1 MKKIVLTLF
10 LSTLFVLGVNGQE
23 KKACCVGGQ
32 EKGDWYVGTGN
43 IADKAW
49 TEWSIAP
56 TVGYGL
62 TDNLMVGLNVSQADS
77 IADMSFD
84 IHARYFWNGYFLYIE
99 TEGLKADNMNYG
111 LGKMFTFH
119 RGVYVDP
126 KVVYNA
132 TEKTTNLMLGVGL
145 KF

>member
-10 LSTLFVLGVNGQE
+10 LSALFVLGVN
-23 KKACCVGGQ
+23 GQ

-43 IADKAW
+43 IANKAW
-49 TEWSIAP
+49 TEWSVAP

-62 TDNLMVGLNVSQADS
+62 TDNFMVGLNVSQADS
-77 IADMSFD
+77 TADMNFD
-84 IHARYFWNGYFLYIE
+84 IHARYFWRGYFVYLE
-99 TEGLKADNMNYG
+99 TEGLNTDNLNYG

-119 RGVYVDP
+119 NKVYVDP

-132 TEKTTNLMLGVGL
+132 TQKTTNLMLGVGL

>member
-10 LSTLFVLGVNGQE
+10 LSMLFVLGVNGQE
-23 KKACCVGGQ
+23 K
-32 EKGDWYVGTGN
+32 GDWYVGAGDVAN
-43 IADKAW
+43 KAW

-56 TVGYGL
+56 TVGYGV

-77 IADMSFD
+77 VADISYDF
-84 IHARYFWNGYFLYIE
+84 HARYFWNGYFVYLE
-99 TEGLKADNMNYG
+99 TKGLKTESMNYG

-119 RGVYVDP
+119 KGVYVDP

>member
-23 KKACCVGGQ
+23 K
-32 EKGDWYVGTGN
+32 GDWYVGAGDVAN
-43 IADKAW
+43 KAW

-56 TVGYGL
+56 TVGYGI

-77 IADMSFD
+77 ASDLAYD
-84 IHARYFWNGYFLYIE
+84 LHARYFWNGYFVYLE
-99 TEGLKADNMNYG
+99 TGGLNTEDMSYG

-119 RGVYVDP
+119 KGVYVDP
-126 KVVYNA
+126 KDVYNA
-132 TEKTTNLMLGVGL
+132 TENTTNLMLGVGL

>member
-77 IADMSFD
+77 TADMNFD

-119 RGVYVDP
+119 NKDYVDP

-132 TEKTTNLMLGVGL
+132 TQKTTNLMLGVGL

>member
-77 IADMSFD
+77 TADMNFD
-84 IHARYFWNGYFLYIE
+84 IHARYFLKGYFVYLE
-99 TEGLKADNMNYG
+99 TEGLNTDNLNYG
-111 LGKMFTFH
+111 FGKMFTFH
-119 RGVYVDP
+119 NKVYVDA

-132 TEKTTNLMLGVGL
+132 TQKTTNLMLGVGL

>member
-23 KKACCVGGQ
+23 K
-32 EKGDWYVGTGN
+32 GDWYVGTGN

-49 TEWSIAP
+49 TEWSVAP

-62 TDNLMVGLNVSQADS
+62 TDNFMVGLNVSQADS
-77 IADMSFD
+77 TADMNFD
-84 IHARYFWNGYFLYIE
+84 IHARYFWKGYFVYLE
-99 TEGLKADNMNYG
+99 TEGLNTDNLNYG

-119 RGVYVDP
+119 NKVYVDP
-126 KVVYNA
+126 KVVYDA
-132 TEKTTNLMLGVGL
+132 TQKTTNLMLGVGL

>member
-23 KKACCVGGQ
+23 K
-32 EKGDWYVGTGN
+32 GDWYVGTGD
-43 IADKAW
+43 IANKAW

-62 TDNLMVGLNVSQADS
+62 TDNFMVGLNVSQADS
-77 IADMSFD
+77 TADMNFD
-84 IHARYFWNGYFLYIE
+84 IHARYFWRGYFVYLE
-99 TEGLKADNMNYG
+99 TEGLNTDNLNYG

-119 RGVYVDP
+119 NKVYVDP
-126 KVVYNA
+126 KVVYDA
-132 TEKTTNLMLGVGL
+132 TQKTTNLMLGVGL